1 MTERH
6 QHKTAQPNTGGSL
19 APNRLML
26 LVTIVPKGKGT
37 FFSDYLQQTFDAN
50 LQICIVG
57 TGTAQADFA
66 EFLGLK
72 DSKRSVI
79 FSVVR
84 EDRVDKIFEALQE
97 RFQTVNNGTG
107 ISFTIPL
114 TSVIGK
120 LSYGFLSNERR
131 VVKGDE

>member
-1 MTERH
+1 MAER
-6 QHKTAQPNTGGSL
+6 QKLQPVPSGATF
-19 APNRLML
+19 APNRLAL
-26 LVTIVPKGKGT
+26 LVTIVQKGKGT
-37 FFSDYLQQTFDAN
+37 FFADFLQTFDAN
-50 LQICIVG
+50 LQISVVG
-57 TGTAQADFA
+57 TGTAQSDLV

-72 DSKRSVI
+72 DNKRSVI

>member
-1 MTERH
+1 MAER
-6 QHKTAQPNTGGSL
+6 QKQQPVPSGATF
-19 APNRLML
+19 APNRLVL
-26 LVTIVPKGKGT
+26 LVTIVQKGKGT
-37 FFSDYLQQTFDAN
+37 FFADFLQTFDAN
-50 LQICIVG
+50 LQISVVG
-57 TGTAQADFA
+57 TGTAQSDLV

-72 DSKRSVI
+72 DNKRSVI

>member
-6 QHKTAQPNTGGSL
+6 QQKTPQPNRAGSI
-19 APNRLML
+19 APGRLML

-37 FFSDYLQQTFDAN
+37 FFSDFLQTFDAN

-57 TGTAQADFA
+57 TGTAQADLA

-79 FSVVR
+79 FSVVQ
-84 EDRVDKIFEALQE
+84 EERVDAIFAALRE
-97 RFQTVNNGTG
+97 HFHTINRGMGIAFTVPF
-107 ISFTIPL
+107 S
-114 TSVIGK
+114 SVIGK
-120 LSYGFLSNERR
+120 LSYAFLSNERSMVR
-131 VVKGDE
+131 REE